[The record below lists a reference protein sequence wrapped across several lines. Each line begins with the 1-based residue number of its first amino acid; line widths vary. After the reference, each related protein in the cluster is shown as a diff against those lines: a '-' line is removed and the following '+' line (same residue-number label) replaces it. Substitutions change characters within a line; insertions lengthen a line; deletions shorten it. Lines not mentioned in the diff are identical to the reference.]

1 MENLFETFGKLMIY
15 VCYYDAAVK
24 VLYNKDGSLHRVYK
38 KNLEICTF
46 ALKVDEVPNEL
57 DYKEMSFSEFFRL
70 VLQNNFAY
78 LGYFYDV
85 EREWVWHK
93 DAYKAYT
100 KEAIDEFLKE
110 APDKY
115 KLSYEFLKKN
125 VPIQ

>member
-1 MENLFETFGKLMIY
+1 MKNLFETFGKLMIY
-15 VCYYDAAVK
+15 VCYYDATVK
-24 VLYNKDGSLHRVYK
+24 VLYNKDSSLHRVYK
-38 KNLEICTF
+38 KNMEICTF

-57 DYKEMSFSEFFRL
+57 DYEEMSFSEFFKL
-70 VLQNNFAY
+70 VLENHFAY